1 MSLPGNTARM
11 NWRSGLRIVMIALPA
26 TGLLWPHSAL
36 AQAQAPNA
44 FSGYSTLPECKA
56 FADEHAN
63 LGQRAAG
70 YFCAGELRALAY
82 VSHVL
87 APELRSCVPAN
98 LSNGQLVAVAVQYVE
113 QHPSQMNDD
122 FMKLPLQAY
131 RQTWPCE

>member
-1 MSLPGNTARM
+1 M
-11 NWRSGLRIVMIALPA
+11 NWRSGLCIVVIALPA
-26 TGLLWPHSAL
+26 IGLLWPSSAL
-36 AQAQAPNA
+36 AQTQTPNA
-44 FSGYSTLPECKA
+44 FSGYATLAECKA

-122 FMKLPLQAY
+122 FMKLALQAY

>member
-1 MSLPGNTARM
+1 MSA
-11 NWRSGLRIVMIALPA
+11 IALPA
-26 TGLLWPHSAL
+26 IGLLWPYSSL
-36 AQAQAPNA
+36 AQTPNA
-44 FSGYSTLPECKA
+44 FSGYATLAECKA

-122 FMKLPLQAY
+122 FMKLALQAY

>member
-1 MSLPGNTARM
+1 LPF
-11 NWRSGLRIVMIALPA
+11 S
-26 TGLLWPHSAL
+26 SL
-36 AQAQAPNA
+36 AQTPAPNTY
-44 FSGYSTLPECKA
+44 SGYSTLPECKA

-87 APELRSCVPAN
+87 TPELRSCVPAN
-98 LSNGQLVAVAVQYVE
+98 LSNGQLVAVAIQYIE

-122 FMKLPLQAY
+122 FMKLALQAY
-131 RQTWPCE
+131 RQTWPCD